1 MKRFYVSL
9 TVLWLSLTVGAQSVS
24 DARWLTLPSAST
36 TKVTHYSLDWDFAI
50 QRLNAGFLFS
60 GNAAHNTF
68 YMWQINLETG
78 KALLRPHICIGGT
91 FTLLTE
97 VDISSLVSLRQDE
110 NETHHLH
117 LDIDGNVVT
126 TTIDHVVVSTFQVPY
141 DEVSYGE
148 FGIRQYGNEAAYF
161 DNMLVQDLSSPD
173 APRTLISENFETYA
187 ALEGGLI
194 VTQPDGNGR
203 IGIAGTTNW
212 YVPAQNGIPVFRKTF
227 TLPGGVRRAVL
238 QASALGVYNTFVNG
252 TRVGDQ
258 ELTPGWTDYRKE
270 VAYQEY
276 DVTPMLLPGDNCLA
290 AEVSGGW
297 WGGDIAHGAYGSHPG
312 AQFVASLHI
321 DLADGTSMVI
331 PTDDTWLSA
340 QCGRVVAADIY
351 DGETYDA
358 RRPDDW
364 KTAAYDAS
372 SWTRATVAQG
382 AHPTLFRQTSPQ
394 VRVRATLERQPE
406 KVTVYQGSRATGT
419 TYGMINIVSEAPE
432 LSDIT
437 LRKGQT
443 MLVDLGQNM
452 VGWAEFTVQGAAG
465 TKMTVRHGEML
476 NYNGDANRL
485 DKGPGGSLW
494 TYNLRTADATVNY
507 ILSGDSAGETYHPSH
522 TFMGFRY
529 IELTADNDIVVRRV
543 AGKVVGSDITEWGR
557 FACSDQD
564 INRLYQNIWWGQRGN
579 FLSIPTDCPQRDERL
594 GWTGDTQIFARTALY
609 NSDAKELYR
618 QWMRDM
624 RNGQSANGAFR
635 DIIPYCLFWGEGN
648 AAWGDAGVIVPWTVF
663 DMTGDRTMLEE
674 NYDAMKRW
682 MDFCA
687 SKADGTYQYN
697 GAGTSFGDWLAYE
710 SIDARYV
717 SVCYYAYSA
726 LLMQK
731 AALALSANAMDAYAQ
746 DAKAYARLYEAIK
759 AEFNLRYADAAT
771 GIKNA
776 TQTSY
781 LLALFLRLVDGTA
794 RQACIDGLRAKIE
807 NNGCKLSTGFV
818 GTGILCTTLSDTG
831 MDDLAY
837 ALLQQRKNPSWL
849 YSVDQGATTI
859 WERWD
864 SYTVEGGF
872 NKHPWNMNSFNH
884 YSYGAVAE
892 WLYAGIAGIQTPAY
906 APTSTA
912 EGGWKHL
919 VLCPHPDTRTEAQI
933 EAVGGER
940 MMWAEAETR
949 MPQGTVAAR
958 WTRKPDGRITYV
970 VTIPKGVV
978 ATVKMPRLTPEDQVT
993 VDGTAVG
1000 NGQPDGSRLSFEL
1013 AGGTYTVD
1021 CLAPTSTAVGMP
1033 VTTGNDASK
1042 ETYYNL
1048 AGQKQ
1053 SRPAK
1058 GINLSSRRY
1067 AFIQN

>member
-1 MKRFYVSL
+1 MKRFYVPL

-24 DARWLTLPSAST
+24 DARWLTLPSAPT
-36 TKVTHYSLDWDFAI
+36 TKVTHYSLDWDFSI

-78 KALLRPHICIGGT
+78 KALLRPHICLNGT
-91 FTLLTE
+91 FRLLTE

-173 APRTLISENFETYA
+173 APRTLIGENFESYA
-187 ALEGGLI
+187 ALEGGRI

-227 TLPGGVRRAVL
+227 TLPGEVRRAVL

-406 KVTVYQGSRATGT
+406 KVTVYQGNRATGT

-452 VGWAEFTVQGAAG
+452 VGWADFTVQGAAG

-507 ILSGDSAGETYHPSH
+507 ILSGDSTGETYHPSH

-543 AGKVVGSDITEWGR
+543 AGKVVGSD
-557 FACSDQD
+557 
-564 INRLYQNIWWGQRGN
+564 
-579 FLSIPTDCPQRDERL
+579 
-594 GWTGDTQIFARTALY
+594 
-609 NSDAKELYR
+609 
-618 QWMRDM
+618 
-624 RNGQSANGAFR
+624 
-635 DIIPYCLFWGEGN
+635 
-648 AAWGDAGVIVPWTVF
+648 
-663 DMTGDRTMLEE
+663 
-674 NYDAMKRW
+674 
-682 MDFCA
+682 
-687 SKADGTYQYN
+687 
-697 GAGTSFGDWLAYE
+697 
-710 SIDARYV
+710 
-717 SVCYYAYSA
+717 
-726 LLMQK
+726 
-731 AALALSANAMDAYAQ
+731 
-746 DAKAYARLYEAIK
+746 
-759 AEFNLRYADAAT
+759 
-771 GIKNA
+771 
-776 TQTSY
+776 
-781 LLALFLRLVDGTA
+781 
-794 RQACIDGLRAKIE
+794 
-807 NNGCKLSTGFV
+807 NGCKLSTGFV

-949 MPQGTVAAR
+949 MPQGTVAAK

-978 ATVKMPRLTPEDQVT
+978 ATVKMPRLTTEDQVT

-1058 GINLSSRRY
+1058 GINLSSRGY